1 LGSEN
6 PASSLRRLLEAAR
19 NAAIA
24 AIVLGG
30 LTQLVFRNTI
40 VTGIVGWV
48 VFLPSWWGR
57 GCSSTVETAA
67 DGPCLDIRM
76 TRILLPDQ
84 DRSTKT

>member
-1 LGSEN
+1 MSSWM
-6 PASSLRRLLEAAR
+6 SSLSSRRGSNSEKSVSRVRLFFEAAR

-48 VFLPSWWGR
+48 VFLAVLVAQR
-57 GCSSTVETAA
+57 
-67 DGPCLDIRM
+67 
-76 TRILLPDQ
+76 LLFN
-84 DRSTKT
+84 S

>member
-48 VFLPSWWGR
+48 VFLAVLVGQR
-57 GCSSTVETAA
+57 
-67 DGPCLDIRM
+67 
-76 TRILLPDQ
+76 LLFN
-84 DRSTKT
+84 S